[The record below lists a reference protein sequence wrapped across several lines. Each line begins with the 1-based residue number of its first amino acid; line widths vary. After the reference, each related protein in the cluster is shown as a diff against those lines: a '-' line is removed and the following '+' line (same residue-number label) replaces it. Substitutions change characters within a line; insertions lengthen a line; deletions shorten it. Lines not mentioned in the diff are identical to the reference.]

1 VLLSWLTRWDNKA
14 DTLMAQL
21 TTKQKRLL
29 LCSRQNDS
37 VLALQSAVFSQT
49 GQFVTAASSI
59 EQVQE
64 QIENNDFD
72 VFILNHTLPFADRKL
87 LARKIKKLRP
97 ASGVLVLH
105 HSGSLGN
112 PYVDLAV
119 DSRSGALAMLRGLE
133 RVENMLHARSHQRA
147 DFEGEYVVVADA
159 SRNYTFVTD
168 AVCDLLGYD
177 RAMLLDLRIDDVV
190 AGAAPVVAPLF
201 EDFVAAG
208 QQTGRI
214 VLRHRSRKLVTVQYW
229 ASVEPDGCMI
239 ARWEP
244 VDGDTG

>member
-1 VLLSWLTRWDNKA
+1 MFSWLTRWDNEA
-14 DTLMAQL
+14 DTLMAPV
-21 TTKQKRLL
+21 TTKQRRLL

-49 GQFVTAASSI
+49 GRFVIAASSTGQI
-59 EQVQE
+59 QE

-119 DSRSGALAMLRGLE
+119 DSRSGAPAMLRALE
-133 RVENMLHARSHQRA
+133 RVESMLHARSHRSA

-168 AVCDLLGYD
+168 AVCNLLGYD

-208 QQTGRI
+208 KQTGRI
-214 VLRHRSRKLVTVQYW
+214 NLRHRSGRVIPVRYW
-229 ASVEPDGCMI
+229 SSVESDGCMI

-244 VDGDTG
+244 VDGHAG

>member
-1 VLLSWLTRWDNKA
+1 
-14 DTLMAQL
+14 MAPISP
-21 TTKQKRLL
+21 KQRRLL
-29 LCSRQNDS
+29 LGSSQNDS
-37 VLALQSAVFSQT
+37 VLALQSAVFSQA
-49 GQFVTAASSI
+49 GRFVIAASST
-59 EQVQE
+59 E
-64 QIENNDFD
+64 QIQEHIEDGDFD
-72 VFILNHTLPFADRKL
+72 VFVLNHTLPFSDRKML
-87 LARKIKKLRP
+87 SRKIKRIRP
-97 ASGVLVLH
+97 GSGVLVLH

-119 DSRSGALAMLRGLE
+119 DSRFGALAMLRALE
-133 RVENMLHARSHQRA
+133 RVETMLHARSHRRA

-159 SRNYTFVTD
+159 SRNYTFVSD

-201 EDFVAAG
+201 EDFVTSG
-208 QQTGRI
+208 KQVGKI
-214 VLRHRSRKLVTVQYW
+214 VLRQRSGKLVTVQYW

-244 VDGDTG
+244 VDGHTS